1 MQRLGEIMSWN
12 FRGSLSRVDFL
23 SNAHIA
29 LPFSGCAW
37 LKQPGNTSPVL
48 DAGLELVA
56 RDDLRIRAI
65 QDEVAEAA
73 ERLGVQ
79 APPVTGCLYRLD
91 DVLHFL
97 AGVEAASM
105 ALIQATLLPALVEGR
120 LHLTATVDFAGFAEE
135 ESAATKLGVT
145 RRAFAN
151 GEKAIYFDACNL
163 SVNFN
168 AWGTDAS
175 QARTADQLLAVGG
188 DMPRF

>member
-1 MQRLGEIMSWN
+1 MTWN

-48 DAGLELVA
+48 DAGLDLVA

-73 ERLGVQ
+73 ERLGLP
-79 APPVTGCLYRLD
+79 APPVTGCLYRLGE
-91 DVLHFL
+91 VLHFL
-97 AGVEAASM
+97 AGVEAASLT
-105 ALIQATLLPALVEGR
+105 LIQSTLLPALVEGR
-120 LHLTATVDFAGFAEE
+120 LHLTAAVDFAGFAEE
-135 ESAATKLGVT
+135 QPAAKLGVT
-145 RRAFAN
+145 RRDFAE

-188 DMPRF
+188 DMPRL